1 MLSHVSVLAVLLA
14 CVVPTAA
21 ARSAASPESL
31 IGTWACG
38 PTTISGPTLVMEV
51 SSVTKFA
58 ADWTFVTTATNVI
71 KPSNRSPV
79 TVVISSHGTWRL
91 EGATLI
97 WLYQESKFLSSSDP
111 IISVEMGQKVEDD
124 ELRKKS
130 LYKSKIVEIC
140 QESMRRIPL
149 DSAYAEAVVETK
161 CRRTAI

>member
-1 MLSHVSVLAVLLA
+1 MLSQLSVLAVLLA
-14 CVVPTAA
+14 CVVPAAA
-21 ARSAASPESL
+21 ARLAALPESL

-38 PTTISGPTLVMEV
+38 PTTMNGPKLVMEV
-51 SSVTKFA
+51 TSITKFA
-58 ADWTFVTTATNVI
+58 TDRTFKTTTTNVI

-130 LYKSKIVEIC
+130 LYKSKIVEIS
-140 QESMRRIPL
+140 QELMRRIPL
-149 DSAYAEAVVETK
+149 DSAYAEAVVESK